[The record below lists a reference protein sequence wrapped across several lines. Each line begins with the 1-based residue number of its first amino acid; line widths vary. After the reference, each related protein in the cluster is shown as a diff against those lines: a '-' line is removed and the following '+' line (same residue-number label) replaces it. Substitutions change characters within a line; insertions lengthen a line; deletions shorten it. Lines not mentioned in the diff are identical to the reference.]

1 MTAVIPGSFDPITT
15 GHYNLVQRA
24 AELFDSVTV
33 LVCVNFD
40 KEYIFT
46 HEQRLK
52 IAEDAFSD
60 LANVRVEM
68 HTGWL
73 YEYLEKN
80 KPCVLVKGIRNSN
93 DYEYEKKQALFNFE
107 KCGVETLYLDAAATE
122 TDTSSTKVRD
132 VLASCGDW
140 KKFIPQNAQKT
151 VEKFY
156 AEK

>member
-1 MTAVIPGSFDPITT
+1 MTAVIPGSFDPVTT
-15 GHYNLVQRA
+15 GHYNLVERA
-24 AELFDSVTV
+24 SKLFDSVTV
-33 LVCVNFD
+33 LVCVNFN

-46 HEQRLK
+46 HEQRLE
-52 IAEDAFSD
+52 IARDAFGD
-60 LANVRVEM
+60 LQNVRVEM

-107 KCGVETLYLDAAATE
+107 KCGVETLYLDAVMSEA
-122 TDTSSTKVRD
+122 DTSSTKVRNL
-132 VLASCGDW
+132 LASRGDW
-140 KKFIPQNAQKT
+140 KNFIPQNAQKT